1 MEVSGQIPAR
11 ILELSGFVTLDMEV
25 DSLKL
30 QKPCL
35 QHLVEALT
43 SLECVC
49 SGADS
54 EKQSQR
60 QALVFGFELDVYVSS
75 ALIDMYSKC
84 GKLSDARILFDE
96 IPYRNI
102 VAWTSLI
109 TGNVQ
114 NDDAHE
120 ALMVFKEFLLKR
132 VKKMVR
138 RLKLLVDSV
147 AMVSFLSACSRVS
160 NKAVSV
166 GVHGVVMKVGLD
178 EVMGL
183 RVLCWMRI

>member
-1 MEVSGQIPAR
+1 
-11 ILELSGFVTLDMEV
+11 
-25 DSLKL
+25 
-30 QKPCL
+30 
-35 QHLVEALT
+35 
-43 SLECVC
+43 
-49 SGADS
+49 
-54 EKQSQR
+54 
-60 QALVFGFELDVYVSS
+60 
-75 ALIDMYSKC
+75 
-84 GKLSDARILFDE
+84 LSDARILFDE

-166 GVHGVVMKVGLD
+166 GVHGVVMKVFDEMAEKNVVSWNSMSAVYAQNGLSMD
-178 EVMGL
+178 AFEQPETPSSSNHPVAAEEVDADGESSSTIANCVD
-183 RVLCWMRI
+183 RGN